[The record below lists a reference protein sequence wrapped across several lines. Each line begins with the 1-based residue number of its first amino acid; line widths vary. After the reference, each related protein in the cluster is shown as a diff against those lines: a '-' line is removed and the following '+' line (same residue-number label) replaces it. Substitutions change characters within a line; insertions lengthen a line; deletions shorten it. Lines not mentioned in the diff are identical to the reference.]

1 MRISI
6 NRYKL
11 FGIICL
17 NTLIFQALPLHAHH
31 ILGLPH
37 YSYKENYPQ
46 APVLEYPAYSG
57 PYEILLTCY
66 PGKPVPGETANL
78 VFYAKNQQTDEP
90 YEKSI
95 QVRCLQTFTFGNNL
109 EILEPSTIE
118 PYEQPH
124 KISVTFPQD
133 GEYVVE
139 LCMEVEGKEEIIPFM
154 LVVGNPSATGSI
166 LISVV
171 LGLAAFIVIIRAIK
185 IKRQRR
191 LNVQGDSDEQ
201 T

>member
-1 MRISI
+1 MKFSK
-6 NRYKL
+6 NRCKL
-11 FGIICL
+11 FGVICL
-17 NTLIFQALPLHAHH
+17 ITVAFHAPILRAHH

-46 APVLEYPAYSG
+46 APVLEYPAFSG

-78 VFYAKNQQTDEP
+78 VFYAKNQQTGEP

-95 QVRCLQTFTFGNNL
+95 KVRCLQTFTFGKSL
-109 EILEPSTIE
+109 EILKPSIIE

-139 LCMEVEGKEEIIPFM
+139 LSMEVEGKEEVIPFM
-154 LVVGNPSATGSI
+154 LVVGNPSSTGSI
-166 LISVV
+166 LIAVAI
-171 LGLAAFIVIIRAIK
+171 GLAVFIVVIRAIK
-185 IKRQRR
+185 IKRQRY
-191 LNVQGDSDEQ
+191 LSGQGDTDGQ
-201 T
+201 V

>member
-1 MRISI
+1 MEFSKS
-6 NRYKL
+6 RYK
-11 FGIICL
+11 IIWMICL
-17 NTLIFQALPLHAHH
+17 ITVAFQTLTSHAHH

-46 APVLEYPAYSG
+46 APVLEYPAFSG

-66 PGKPVPGETANL
+66 PGKPVPGEAANL
-78 VFYAKNQQTDEP
+78 VFYAKNQTTGAP
-90 YEKSI
+90 YERSI
-95 QVRCLQTFTFGNNL
+95 KVRCLQTFTFGENL
-109 EILEPSTIE
+109 EILEPSIIE

-139 LCMEVEGKEEIIPFM
+139 LSMEVEGQEEVIPFM
-154 LVVGNPSATGSI
+154 LVVGNPSSTGSI
-166 LISVV
+166 LIAVAI
-171 LGLAAFIVIIRAIK
+171 GLAVFIVVIRAVK

-191 LNVQGDSDEQ
+191 LNVQGDIDE
-201 T
+201 